1 LVTALSKPV
10 TTVQRVGSSENLR
23 KTTLQG
29 GFFVSEQEITT
40 QRKTISRRSSV
51 IFDRYGIK
59 VSNARIWGVAAAFT
73 TVESSYFHGKK

>member
-10 TTVQRVGSSENLR
+10 TTVQRVASFENLR
-23 KTTLQG
+23 KTTCRAV
-29 GFFVSEQEITT
+29 FSFPEQEIT
-40 QRKTISRRSSV
+40 RRERISRRSSV

-59 VSNARIWGVAAAFT
+59 VSNARIWAAAAFT